1 MNAARLAAVL
11 AAVALPSTSRAHEI
25 SHQVERR
32 GAAFAV
38 RARYDGGEPLAGA
51 TYQVLPPGVPDRIE
65 REGRTDA
72 EGWVEFVPDVPGG
85 WRIRIVDA
93 SGHGLVAKVD
103 VAEVGPQPA
112 TAAAQGSPPV
122 PESPSGAATVA
133 PAAPSPERKSE
144 RKSDFV
150 STILRPAAVALAIG
164 FAFAWLREFRRR
176 RAGR

>member
-85 WRIRIVDA
+85 WRIRIVD
-93 SGHGLVAKVD
+93 
-103 VAEVGPQPA
+103 
-112 TAAAQGSPPV
+112 
-122 PESPSGAATVA
+122 GAATVA